1 MNFKNT
7 MTELVHLSKAAKILG
22 LSSQALRNW
31 DNTGKIKTVR
41 SAGGHRRIP
50 MSEINRL
57 LGKSPDHARTTT
69 LVYARCSTTKQTENL
84 DRQVG
89 RLLEFCL
96 KNKWTPELHKEIGS
110 GLNENRKE
118 LHRLL
123 KRISDKDV
131 KRVLLE
137 YKDRLTRFGFSIFEK
152 HCQAF
157 GVEVVVIE
165 DKVDIPFEQE
175 LANDM
180 VSLITSFSARMYG
193 RRGGRKK
200 K

>member
-1 MNFKNT
+1 M
-7 MTELVHLSKAAKILG
+7 HLSKAAKILG

-57 LGKSPDHARTTT
+57 AGKDKDCAKTTT
-69 LVYARCSTTKQTENL
+69 LVYARRSTTKQTENL

-96 KNKWTPELHKEIGS
+96 KSKWIPELYKEIGS

-118 LHRLL
+118 LHKLL
-123 KRISDKDV
+123 RRVSDKDV
-131 KRVLLE
+131 KRVILE

-152 HCQAF
+152 YCQAF
-157 GVEVVVIE
+157 GVDVVVIE
-165 DKVDIPFEQE
+165 DKVDVPFEQE

-180 VSLITSFSARMYG
+180 VSLIASFSARMYG